1 MLNVIRMELH
11 RMFRMRSFYFTL
23 ALCVAMIV
31 GLICLMAPMLNQ
43 GTDSSQV
50 GGVSLTISE
59 EGQEYF
65 EQEGVAADFAMQF
78 IALSSTFIVIF
89 MACFVDSFNAGFRK
103 NVIAKVRNR
112 WYFQISN
119 AVVVLVYAAIVLA
132 VTTIVSLG
140 LCKGLIHGFTFDNM
154 DMLLRFLVGE
164 YGLLAAMG
172 VFSVFFTELSDS
184 KIPSIVICLAAANI
198 INVAMIPL
206 NNKLSEWLSRDI
218 AIQRFFPLLYQPEFQ
233 SENVT
238 VKVMLHAVVLSLVFF
253 VIYNAA
259 GAALISKRDV
269 K

>member
-23 ALCVAMIV
+23 ALCTAMLA
-31 GLICLMAPMLNQ
+31 GLICLLAPMLNQ
-43 GTDSSQV
+43 ESNSSQV

-59 EGQEYF
+59 EGQEYI
-65 EQEGVAADFAMQF
+65 EQEGVTADFATQF
-78 IALSSTFIVIF
+78 IALDSTFVVIF
-89 MACFVDSFNAGFRK
+89 MACFVDSFNEGFRK

-119 AVVVLVYAAIVLA
+119 AVVVLLYAAILLA
-132 VTTIVSLG
+132 VTTIISLG

-164 YGLLAAMG
+164 YGLMAAMG
-172 VFSVFFTELSDS
+172 VFSVFFTELSGS
-184 KIPSIVICLAAANI
+184 KIPSIVICLAASNV

-206 NNKLSEWLSRDI
+206 NHKLSEWLSRDI
-218 AIQRFFPLLYQPEFQ
+218 EIQHFFPLLYQPEFQ
-233 SENVT
+233 AENVT
-238 VKVMLHAVVLSLVFF
+238 MKVMLHAVVLSLVFF
-253 VIYNAA
+253 VMYNAA
-259 GAALISKRDV
+259 GAALVSKRDV